1 LNLLNTMDKWQ
12 RRGGFTTNT
21 IVILLKKTAM
31 VSFQYQLGSMFN
43 GMEGIEIGSSSG
55 CHIQG
60 YMQ

>member
-1 LNLLNTMDKWQ
+1 MDKWQ

-31 VSFQYQLGSMFN
+31 VSFQYQLGSLFN